1 MRVMRMLMDDE
12 LGARPE
18 MRETEVFMLR
28 GDEEEKKRRRGERR
42 ERWKRKEENRLP
54 GHGTGQGRQE
64 RGMISQLRSLQS
76 VVVVVVRVVVDNVI
90 MVCTTDHC

>member
-18 MRETEVFMLR
+18 MEETEVFMLR
-28 GDEEEKKRRRGERR
+28 GDEEEKKRREKR

-64 RGMISQLRSLQS
+64 RGMISQLQS
-76 VVVVVVRVVVDNVI
+76 VVVIVVRVVVDNVI
-90 MVCTTDHC
+90 MVHY

>member
-18 MRETEVFMLR
+18 MEETEVFMLR
-28 GDEEEKKRRRGERR
+28 GDEEEKKRREKR

-64 RGMISQLRSLQS
+64 RGMISQLQS
-76 VVVVVVRVVVDNVI
+76 VVVVVVSVVVDNVI
-90 MVCTTDHC
+90 MVHY